1 MLAPDQTV
9 TELTLPAVDVRA
21 LARRASVP
29 ALAVLA
35 VAGVVVLGGGPIH
48 AFADAVGRGL
58 DSSPQW
64 ALLGIGFECV
74 SLAGYVALLSLVA
87 TRATPRIGARESAQI
102 TLAGAAAT
110 RLLPTAGAGGAALA
124 MWVLRRAGLRPATAV
139 RTLLA
144 FLVLLYAVFLAAIAI
159 AGSALALGL
168 VHSPGPVQL
177 SAIPAAG
184 AVIVLAYLVGQVAN
198 IIPLPGAV
206 SGGMVGVL
214 VTFGSPLAVALP
226 AVVAYRLISVWIPF
240 PAAVAAVPRLRAT
253 LKRWVREDRD
263 GSEPVAAAAAQTPEL
278 AHV

>member
-124 MWVLRRAGLRPATAV
+124 MWALRRAGLRPAMAA

-144 FLVLLYAVFLAAIAI
+144 FLVVLYSVFLAAIVVSGAT
-159 AGSALALGL
+159 LALGL
-168 VHSPGPVQL
+168 VASRG
-177 SAIPAAG
+177 
-184 AVIVLAYLVGQVAN
+184 
-198 IIPLPGAV
+198 
-206 SGGMVGVL
+206 
-214 VTFGSPLAVALP
+214 PLALSALP
-226 AVVAYRLISVWIPF
+226 ALAAMLAIMLALAFASRRGVRPDTVIGDGQREQKPSARVRAAPQLIGGAVRDAFRRVRTRGLRL
-240 PAAVAAVPRLRAT
+240 AGA
-253 LKRWVREDRD
+253 
-263 GSEPVAAAAAQTPEL
+263 
-278 AHV
+278 